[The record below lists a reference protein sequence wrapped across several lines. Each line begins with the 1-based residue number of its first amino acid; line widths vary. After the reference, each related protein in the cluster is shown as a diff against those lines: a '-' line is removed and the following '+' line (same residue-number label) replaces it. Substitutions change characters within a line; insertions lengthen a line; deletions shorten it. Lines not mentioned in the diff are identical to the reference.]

1 MQVAN
6 VLSVQTSS
14 VRVSQNFCILSCNS
28 RKIEGLCKVQRNCL
42 SDPQT
47 FSIGLRSGDCR
58 SLPPI
63 DLLAFE
69 ELSNVFRGML
79 GIIILLKSRPVRKTA
94 L

>member
-14 VRVSQNFCILSCNS
+14 VRVSQNFCIPSCNS
-28 RKIEGLCKVQRNCL
+28 CKFEGFCKVQRNCL

-63 DLLAFE
+63 AIE